1 MLRDLLR
8 PRTRLLSQAREIR
21 RLRHKVAELE
31 GQNERMRTGMR
42 RCLSCDYRNTVL
54 EQRGT
59 SIDSEHD
66 LIDT

>member
-42 RCLSCDYRNTVL
+42 RCLSCDYRSTVL